1 MPIRMVKDEDDN
13 SSDNSFGPPTNG
25 GGGGNSGGGG
35 GKNPLLSFLPLILGF
50 LFKNPKML
58 LVALVIGAIFYF
70 KGGCSE
76 IMQATAEDSLSTG
89 CSMNNEEYDKAEVF
103 AALSDDP
110 TKNALPDMVS
120 LLRFAPQRLNQ
131 GQQGS
136 CVAWSSAYGARTILE
151 SSRTGQN
158 PDDIAFSPS
167 FLYNQIS
174 LEGCQGS
181 YIIKAMQLMSQQG
194 ALPLKEFGYT
204 DADCDN
210 RPDAK
215 QKIDAAAFKM
225 RGYNRLSMDGDDY
238 AVDFMAIKQNLSQ
251 GAPVVIGM
259 MVGGTF
265 MQEMQGQKLWRPT
278 QEDYQKFGFGGHAM
292 CVIGY
297 DDKLEGGAFQIMNSW
312 GKEWG
317 EDGIGWVKYKDFM
330 YFVVEAYGLDPM
342 AKVGAAANAKFSCTF
357 GLVDNKTKN
366 YISLKQK
373 QENVFVTNTPIKKL
387 DKFKI
392 EVKNQIECYTYV
404 FGQETDGSSYVL
416 FPYTP
421 KHSAFCGITGTRI
434 FPRDYSLEADNIGNK
449 DFMAIVVTKQP
460 LDYKQ
465 LNAAINASKLTTY
478 QEKINKALEGTL
490 LKNVKYTAANNQI
503 GFEAAA
509 EANNAVVAVLEI
521 DKR

>member
-13 SSDNSFGPPTNG
+13 SSDNNYGPPNDG

-35 GKNPLLSFLPLILGF
+35 RNPLFSFLPLILGF
-50 LFKNPKML
+50 LFKNPKLL
-58 LVALVIGAIFYF
+58 LVVLAVGAIFYF
-70 KGGCSE
+70 KGGCSSLME
-76 IMQATAEDSLSTG
+76 QSNQESLSTG
-89 CSMNNEEYDKAEVF
+89 CSMSKEEYDKAEVF
-103 AALSDDP
+103 AALSEDP
-110 TKNALPDMVS
+110 SKNTLPDMVS
-120 LLRFAPQRLNQ
+120 LARFAPQRLNQ

-158 PDDIAFSPS
+158 PNDIAFSPS

-194 ALPLKEFGYT
+194 ALPLKEFRYT
-204 DADCDN
+204 DRDCDAK
-210 RPDAK
+210 PDAQ
-215 QKIDAAAFKM
+215 QKIEAAAYKM
-225 RGYNRLSMDGDDY
+225 KGYNRLSVDGDDY
-238 AVDFMAIKQNLSQ
+238 AVDFMAIKQNLAQ

-265 MQEMQGQKLWRPT
+265 MQEMLGQKVWHPT
-278 QEDYQKFGFGGHAM
+278 QEDYQKYGFGGHAM

-297 DDKLEGGAFQIMNSW
+297 DDRLEGGAFQIMNSW
-312 GKEWG
+312 GNEWG
-317 EDGIGWVKYKDFM
+317 ENGIGWIRYKDFM
-330 YFVVEAYGLDPM
+330 YFVVEAYGVDPM
-342 AKVGAAANAKFSCTF
+342 AKVGAAANTKFSCTF
-357 GLVDNKTKN
+357 GLIDNKTKG
-366 YISLKQK
+366 YVPLQQK
-373 QENVFVTNTPIKKL
+373 EGNVFETSSQIKKL

-421 KHSAFCGITGTRI
+421 KHSAYCGITGTRI
-434 FPRDYSLEADNIGNK
+434 FPRDYSLEADNIGTK

-465 LNAAINASKLTTY
+465 VNSLISSSKLTSY
-478 QEKINKALEGTL
+478 KEKVNKALEGTL
-490 LKNVKYTAANNQI
+490 LKNVKYIVVNNLI
-503 GFEAAA
+503 GFEA
-509 EANNAVVAVLEI
+509 ETEPNNAVAAIVEI
-521 DKR
+521 NKK